1 MGPALTLKER
11 VDILEKLAES
21 LKEYANWWRNMEFAH
36 RTLKARSEANI
47 LFSDMRYNSI
57 LQTWV
62 TFRRDYEAYMLQVR
76 GNSIS
81 FILMHLLR
89 WMFRSGLYR
98 ISIQACSGSD
108 GNLSGR

>member
-11 VDILEKLAES
+11 IDVLEKLAES

-57 LQTWV
+57 LQTWID
-62 TFRRDYEAYMLQVR
+62 FRRDYEAYMLQVR
-76 GNSIS
+76 GNSIL

-89 WMFRSGLYR
+89 WMFRSRLYR
-98 ISIQACSGSD
+98 TSIQTCSGSD
-108 GNLSGR
+108 GNLLGR